1 MPRRLLASALVM
13 SSALL
18 AGCADGTAPSPN
30 AEGVNLQWS
39 GGSGFSASGSPTYAA
54 GSVVPATFAVAI
66 ADSVGGIV
74 IAAYQ
79 QRADR
84 GDLFVLQ
91 LAENRLG
98 LHGPCAVIT
107 SPSHCHGRIIENVTA
122 TNTTNM
128 VYFQVTTG
136 IVQIQSV
143 GDRLVGK
150 VSGLRLD
157 GPETRII
164 EEGTIDL
171 PFIQGEDAIRMM
183 RCFLATAQGIAC
195 A

>member
-1 MPRRLLASALVM
+1 LLAAALTLGSAF
-13 SSALL
+13 A
-18 AGCADGTAPSPN
+18 AGCGDGTAPLPGV
-30 AEGVNLQWS
+30 EGVNLQWV
-39 GGSGFSASGSPTYAA
+39 GGSGFTAAGSPTYAA

-79 QRADR
+79 QLADR

-91 LAENRLG
+91 LTENRLG
-98 LHGPCAVIT
+98 THGPCAVIT
-107 SPSHCHGRIIENVTA
+107 SPSACHGRIIENVTA

-128 VYFQVTTG
+128 AYFQVTTG
-136 IVQIQSV
+136 TVQIQSV

-150 VSGLRLD
+150 VSGLRLE

-164 EEGTIDL
+164 EDGTIDL

-183 RCFLATAQGIAC
+183 RCFLATAQGNAC
-195 A
+195 P